1 MDPFPQFA
9 ERRPCEYC
17 KPSCG
22 NSGEGVAF
30 ADGIHF
36 LCPKAI
42 EAWNS
47 GHEKKIIP
55 HGAPPP
61 G

>member
-1 MDPFPQFA
+1 MDAFPQFA

-42 EAWNS
+42 EDWNAK
-47 GHEKKIIP
+47 HAKKIIP
-55 HGAPPP
+55 HGSPPSK
-61 G
+61 